1 MQYKSYHN
9 QDRSQY
15 DIGTI
20 LIYLILCAIGVLTIY
35 SSVFSENAAWFDFS
49 KPYTKQLI
57 FMGISLF
64 IGIII
69 LYTESNLFF
78 HLGYVIFGLVIA
90 LTAGTFVFGATVN
103 GAQAWYKIGSI
114 QLQPAEFAK
123 IGAVLGLAKFLGSYG
138 VKLDSLRNYGI
149 AFLFLFIPMGIVL
162 AQNDTGSALV
172 FLSLILVLYR
182 FGLPGWLL
190 GIGVSYIVL
199 FSVLMIISKH
209 EVILGLKSQY
219 FLIAILTLIFGVVIT
234 LFARSNRK
242 LITVLSILYISYI
255 GFVMVANFAFNSL
268 KGYQKRRIQLIY
280 GLIEDRR
287 GTGYNLFQSKVAIG
301 SGQLTGKG
309 YLAGTQTKLN
319 FVPEPSTDFIFCT
332 LAEETGFI
340 GSSLFVLLYL
350 YFLYRLA
357 IMAERQNSRF
367 ARAYGYGVFSILLF
381 HFIIN
386 VGMTMGM
393 VPTIGIPLP
402 FISYGGSS
410 LLAFTILLFIFIKLD
425 ANRGNEVS
433 VDLR

>member
-1 MQYKSYHN
+1 
-9 QDRSQY
+9 
-15 DIGTI
+15 
-20 LIYLILCAIGVLTIY
+20 
-35 SSVFSENAAWFDFS
+35 
-49 KPYTKQLI
+49 
-57 FMGISLF
+57 
-64 IGIII
+64 
-69 LYTESNLFF
+69 
-78 HLGYVIFGLVIA
+78 
-90 LTAGTFVFGATVN
+90 
-103 GAQAWYKIGSI
+103 
-114 QLQPAEFAK
+114 
-123 IGAVLGLAKFLGSYG
+123 
-138 VKLDSLRNYGI
+138 
-149 AFLFLFIPMGIVL
+149 
-162 AQNDTGSALV
+162 
-172 FLSLILVLYR
+172 
-182 FGLPGWLL
+182 
-190 GIGVSYIVL
+190 
-199 FSVLMIISKH
+199 
-209 EVILGLKSQY
+209 
-219 FLIAILTLIFGVVIT
+219 
-234 LFARSNRK
+234 
-242 LITVLSILYISYI
+242 
-255 GFVMVANFAFNSL
+255 MVANFAFNSL

-309 YLAGTQTKLN
+309 YLGGTQTKLN

>member
-20 LIYLILCAIGVLTIY
+20 LIYIVLCLVGIFTIY

-57 FMGISLF
+57 FLGLSLF
-64 IGIII
+64 IGIVI

-78 HLGYVIFGLVIA
+78 HLGYVIFGLVLA
-90 LTAGTFVFGATVN
+90 LTAGTFLFGATVN

-123 IGAVLGLAKFLGSYG
+123 IGAVLGLSKFLGTYG
-138 VKLDSLRNYGI
+138 VRLESMRNYTI

-182 FGLPGWLL
+182 FGLPGWIL
-190 GIGVSYIVL
+190 GIGVSYIIL
-199 FSVLMIISKH
+199 FSALMILSKH
-209 EVILGLKSQY
+209 ETIIGLSPQL
-219 FLIAILTLIFGVVIT
+219 FLILFLTLIFGGAVT
-234 LFARSNRK
+234 LIAKKSRK
-242 LITVLSILYISYI
+242 LLVLLSILYISYI
-255 GFVMVANFAFNSL
+255 GFIFVANFAFDSL

-309 YLAGTQTKLN
+309 YLQGTQTKLN

-332 LAEETGFI
+332 LAEETGFL
-340 GSSLFVLLYL
+340 GSALFVLLYL

-357 IMAERQNSRF
+357 IMAERQNSKF

>member
-1 MQYKSYHN
+1 M
-9 QDRSQY
+9 
-15 DIGTI
+15 
-20 LIYLILCAIGVLTIY
+20 
-35 SSVFSENAAWFDFS
+35 
-49 KPYTKQLI
+49 
-57 FMGISLF
+57 
-64 IGIII
+64 GIII
-69 LYTESNLFF
+69 LYTESTLFF

-90 LTAGTFVFGATVN
+90 LTAGTFLFGATVN
-103 GAQAWYKIGSI
+103 GAQAWYKIGGI

-123 IGAVLGLAKFLGSYG
+123 IGAVLGLSKYLGSYG
-138 VKLDSLRNYGI
+138 VRLDSLRNYGI

-199 FSVLMIISKH
+199 FSVLMLISKN
-209 EVILGLKSQY
+209 EALLGLRPEY
-219 FLIAILTLIFGVVIT
+219 FLIAVITLIFIVLGA
-234 LFARSNRK
+234 LLARNNRK
-242 LITVLSILYISYI
+242 LITVLSILYISYV

-309 YLAGTQTKLN
+309 YLGGTQTKLN

>member
-20 LIYLILCAIGVLTIY
+20 LIYLILCIVGILTIY
-35 SSVFSENAAWFDFS
+35 SSVFSENAAWFDF
-49 KPYTKQLI
+49 KMPYTKQLI
-57 FMGISLF
+57 FLGISVF
-64 IGIII
+64 MGIII

-90 LTAGTFVFGATVN
+90 LTAGTFLFGATVN
-103 GAQAWYKIGSI
+103 GAQAWYKIGGI

-123 IGAVLGLAKFLGSYG
+123 IGAVLGLSKYLGSYG
-138 VKLDSLRNYGI
+138 VRLDSLRNYGI

-182 FGLPGWLL
+182 FGLPSWLL

-199 FSVLMIISKH
+199 FSVLMLISKN
-209 EVILGLKSQY
+209 EALLGLRPEY
-219 FLIAILTLIFGVVIT
+219 FLIAVITLIFIVLGA
-234 LFARSNRK
+234 LLARNNRK
-242 LITVLSILYISYI
+242 LITVLSILYISYV

-309 YLAGTQTKLN
+309 YLGGTQTKLN